1 MRDIGYLQR
10 LAEEACPAIGAYAAA
25 VLDHPLPWTKMR
37 QVYALLGLVRTWG
50 PARVHA
56 ACRRALD
63 AEAVSVALIGR
74 MLARGTESQP
84 VPHTPPL
91 PLPGLPAPRFARDR
105 SHFAVAVPPPA
116 GPDRPSPPSCGR
128 CCAGS
133 SSASYADPA
142 RAARPARA
150 HNLGHAEFLELILS
164 DEVTRRDATSAQ
176 RRARAAGLDPAMRR
190 CAR

>member
-1 MRDIGYLQR
+1 
-10 LAEEACPAIGAYAAA
+10 
-25 VLDHPLPWTKMR
+25 MR
-37 QVYALLGLVRTWG
+37 QVYALLGLVRAWG
-50 PARVHA
+50 PARVDA

-116 GPDRPSPPSCGR
+116 GPD
-128 CCAGS
+128 
-133 SSASYADPA
+133 PA
-142 RAARPARA
+142 VTPELRSLLRRVKLGQLTPTLPERLALARA

-164 DEVTRRDATSAQ
+164 DEVTRRDAISAQ
-176 RRARAAGLDPAMRR
+176 RRARPAGPGPGHAPLRSVTS
-190 CAR
+190 